1 MGLYY
6 SMTLFEETSDMV
18 PTAATN
24 STSMWINP
32 NFWNQLTRDQKMTVI
47 AHEVGHKM
55 YLHSTRRGDRHPLI
69 WNIAGDHRIN
79 LDLMESGFVSL
90 ADLTIDGE
98 PWSWICDPKY
108 NSPQPW
114 TTEAIYEDVYQQAD
128 TECRKRYGK
137 GLKGMQQD
145 IEAAITEW
153 AEKKIGDARDLV
165 DFGNAPDGTKEDS
178 SESGGKGETVK
189 DFEFR
194 VGKELRESEAIGKMR
209 GNCPAWM
216 KRAIAVA
223 DHAKVNWFDV
233 LEQFMRALSIA
244 DYSWSRFSRREFVK
258 TGIIAPDTWQPA
270 MGGVVMFIDCSGSI
284 GQATLGLFS
293 KHMKDIFEQVKPK
306 WVEVRYFE
314 TMVHHSHDQR
324 FERGDLE
331 IAELDPI
338 GGGGTAVSWLA
349 AECEGLEEK
358 PEVCLVLTDMYV
370 GDMGREPE
378 MPVIWLST
386 TDISTASYGTVINIK

>member
-1 MGLYY
+1 MAKEMKVVIGGNIAPVSYKPFTQSSETAVRLMLRFPWLMGLYY

-128 TECRKRYGK
+128 TECHKRYGK
-137 GLKGMQQD
+137 GIKGVQQD

-153 AEKKIGDARDLV
+153 AEKKLGDARDLV

-178 SESGGKGETVK
+178 SESGGNGEGAAGTYGPRH
-189 DFEFR
+189 DGMQEGAGGSQR
-194 VGKELRESEAIGKMR
+194 RPGRGRDCAAQARNRLGIEEGIACHQARRHRYLYPPGRSVGCNGGGELRIG
-209 GNCPAWM
+209 
-216 KRAIAVA
+216 
-223 DHAKVNWFDV
+223 F
-233 LEQFMRALSIA
+233 
-244 DYSWSRFSRREFVK
+244 RRPH
-258 TGIIAPDTWQPA
+258 G
-270 MGGVVMFIDCSGSI
+270 
-284 GQATLGLFS
+284 
-293 KHMKDIFEQVKPK
+293 
-306 WVEVRYFE
+306 
-314 TMVHHSHDQR
+314 
-324 FERGDLE
+324 
-331 IAELDPI
+331 
-338 GGGGTAVSWLA
+338 
-349 AECEGLEEK
+349 
-358 PEVCLVLTDMYV
+358 
-370 GDMGREPE
+370 
-378 MPVIWLST
+378 
-386 TDISTASYGTVINIK
+386 